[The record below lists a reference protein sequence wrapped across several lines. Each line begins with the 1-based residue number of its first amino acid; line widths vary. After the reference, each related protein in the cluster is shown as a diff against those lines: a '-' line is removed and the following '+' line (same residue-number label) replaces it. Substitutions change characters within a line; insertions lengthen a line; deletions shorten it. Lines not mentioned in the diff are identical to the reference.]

1 MADLPGL
8 ISVYYVD
15 CFPRQW
21 NEKLSKEEMD
31 FVSHSKGE
39 GTTNEENLFP
49 GLELFLDSKDYS
61 GSLMERRRWQNIALY
76 RTIDDKLLYRCCVR
90 GQAGCGGGLGVEG
103 RFRGSGI
110 IVLAEP
116 SVSIECH
123 LFQECGKIDLI

>member
-1 MADLPGL
+1 MTAVTGVELLDVAGQSLVDVRAVADLPGL

-90 GQAGCGGGLGVEG
+90 GQAGCGGGLV
-103 RFRGSGI
+103 
-110 IVLAEP
+110 
-116 SVSIECH
+116 
-123 LFQECGKIDLI
+123 